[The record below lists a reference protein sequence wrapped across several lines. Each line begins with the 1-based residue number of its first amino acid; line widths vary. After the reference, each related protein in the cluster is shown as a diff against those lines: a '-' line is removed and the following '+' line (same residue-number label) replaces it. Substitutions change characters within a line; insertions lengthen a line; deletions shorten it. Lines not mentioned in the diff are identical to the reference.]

1 MEFQRNRKT
10 EAADMGKGDSGVRR
24 WEDLD
29 INILVTILLY
39 LDIFQLTSVI
49 PQVCRAWRLACCDP
63 LLWITLDL
71 SMLQSNFIR
80 LQVKPYVYVDSPS
93 EEKLTGLLNNCLN
106 LSRGNIQTLIFHPNL
121 YVNDN
126 QLTTAAERC
135 PRLKRLVM
143 PSWDKINKRTM
154 CRAIHI
160 WNDLESLTMPSIKN
174 PACVIEEIG
183 RSCQKFVALKIME
196 PCDMLFASALASFL
210 PNLEVLSL
218 RCTVLSK
225 PALAIILEKLKK
237 LKVLNISHCAIT
249 EDSPLEP
256 MRILTKLNKSILK
269 KASRLDEFLTC
280 MSDSCI
286 MCQRTLNDKG
296 FLRWYKYEEDL
307 WKVDEVKSLAV

>member
-1 MEFQRNRKT
+1 MEFQKNRKT
-10 EAADMGKGDSGVRR
+10 EAADMGKGDSPVRR

-71 SMLQSNFIR
+71 SVLQSNFIR

-143 PSWDKINKRTM
+143 PSWDKIKKRTM

-174 PACVIEEIG
+174 PARVIEEIG
-183 RSCQKFVALKIME
+183 RSCQKFVALKVMG

-210 PNLEVLSL
+210 PNLEVLSV

-256 MRILTKLNKSILK
+256 MRILTKLDKSILE
-269 KASRLDEFLTC
+269 KASR
-280 MSDSCI
+280 
-286 MCQRTLNDKG
+286 
-296 FLRWYKYEEDL
+296 YEEDL